1 MTADK
6 EVSVDSPR
14 EILRIVLDK
23 RGTECHDK
31 MMERL
36 KAANV
41 FVKVHP
47 SELVSFLV
55 ADYFETYFERDL
67 DVLVAEFFD
76 SRSYLTSEI
85 QKEENLDDPA
95 GAMKRA
101 TDFVEQIRS
110 KRRGQPVRRGRRK
123 SIATTAN
130 ETV

>member
-1 MTADK
+1 M
-6 EVSVDSPR
+6 
-14 EILRIVLDK
+14 
-23 RGTECHDK
+23 
-31 MMERL
+31 
-36 KAANV
+36 
-41 FVKVHP
+41 
-47 SELVSFLV
+47 

-76 SRSYLTSEI
+76 SRAYLTGEI
-85 QKEENLDDPA
+85 QKDENLADPA

-123 SIATTAN
+123 SIATNSN

>member
-1 MTADK
+1 MTAEK
-6 EVSVDSPR
+6 ELSTEAPR

-36 KAANV
+36 KAANE

-55 ADYFETYFERDL
+55 ADYFETYFERDVE
-67 DVLVAEFFD
+67 VLVAEFFD
-76 SRSYLTSEI
+76 SRSYLTGEI
-85 QKEENLDDPA
+85 QKDENLTDPA
-95 GAMKRA
+95 EAMKRA
-101 TDFVEQIRS
+101 TTFVEQIRS
-110 KRRGQPVRRGRRK
+110 KRRGQAVRRGRRK
-123 SIATTAN
+123 SIATNTN

>member
-1 MTADK
+1 MTAEKDLST
-6 EVSVDSPR
+6 EAPR

-36 KAANV
+36 KAANE

-47 SELVSFLV
+47 SELVSFVV
-55 ADYFETYFERDL
+55 ADYFETYIERDL

-76 SRSYLTSEI
+76 SRAYLTGEI
-85 QKEENLDDPA
+85 QKDENLADPA

-101 TDFVEQIRS
+101 TDYVEQIRS
-110 KRRGQPVRRGRRK
+110 KKRGQSVRRGRRK
-123 SIATTAN
+123 SAASNTN
-130 ETV
+130 EAV